1 MDQAAIPLL
10 FMDHNILDFII
21 FMLEFKEPVSN
32 DGMLCFLYYLYE
44 GILLLHGRHTC
55 TKKHTYTQ
63 ARTECTFN
71 TRLKRRRPMETL
83 RHYH

>member
-1 MDQAAIPLL
+1 MECYV
-10 FMDHNILDFII
+10 FCII
-21 FMLEFKEPVSN
+21 YTKAFF
-32 DGMLCFLYYLYE
+32 YYME
-44 GILLLHGRHTC
+44 DTHA
-55 TKKHTYTQ
+55 KKHTYTQ

>member
-55 TKKHTYTQ
+55 KK
-63 ARTECTFN
+63 N
-71 TRLKRRRPMETL
+71 TLTHKHVLSVPLT
-83 RHYH
+83 HA